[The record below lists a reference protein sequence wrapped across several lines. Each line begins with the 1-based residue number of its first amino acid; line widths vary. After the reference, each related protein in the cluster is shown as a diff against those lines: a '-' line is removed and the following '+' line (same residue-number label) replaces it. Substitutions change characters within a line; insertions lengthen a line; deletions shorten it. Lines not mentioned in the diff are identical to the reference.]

1 MAKDKLTNLL
11 YFDDFKEEVGRIIA
25 DQSRKYVVMSGNISN
40 FKYINNIYGYEK
52 GDRLL
57 KAIADVF
64 FLSADDCLVGCRL
77 HSDPKWS

>member
-40 FKYINNIYGYEK
+40 FKYINNIIYIPNVEISTLINVIESRK
-52 GDRLL
+52 
-57 KAIADVF
+57 
-64 FLSADDCLVGCRL
+64 
-77 HSDPKWS
+77 